1 MNVRKAEFKDFGAAE
16 MLLEIG
22 RRNIAALNIDQ
33 WQNGDPSAEDLKR
46 DIENRELYLC
56 EKDGAALG
64 MAYIGTNGEPT
75 YKKIYE
81 GAWLQN
87 GAFTVIHRVAVDSAA
102 RGKGVF
108 AALVQ
113 KAKEISKESG
123 ISALRIDTHRGN
135 IPMQHALKKQG
146 FSYCGII
153 FLESGDERL
162 AYEKLL

>member
-1 MNVRKAEFKDFGAAE
+1 MNVRPAKMRDFEAAAR
-16 MLLEIG
+16 LLEIG
-22 RRNIAALNIDQ
+22 RRNIAALHIDQ

-46 DIENRELYLC
+46 DIENGELYLC
-56 EKDGAALG
+56 EEQGAVLG

-75 YKKIYE
+75 YHQIFE

-113 KAKEISKESG
+113 KAEEISKENG
-123 ISALRIDTHRGN
+123 FCAIRIDTHRGN
-135 IPMQHALKKQG
+135 LPMQHALKKQG

-153 FLESGDERL
+153 FLENGDERL
-162 AYEKLL
+162 AYEKLR